1 MAMSSCKAISR
12 RVLQVLVQHR
22 NIRKIREAF
31 SGREKNSISPK
42 KKKPQRTK
50 KTLEIKKYVVTIT
63 CTLKSNG
70 RGK

>member
-42 KKKPQRTK
+42 KKKNTTHQKNSGDK
-50 KTLEIKKYVVTIT
+50 K
-63 CTLKSNG
+63 NM
-70 RGK
+70 